1 MRNKTGKRSST
12 LRGIDRG
19 AAGRVSPFVLDAAQ
33 RTISIKASRLQAPQN
48 IYDAD
53 LAGIE
58 HRVGDVRLFFGKLKR
73 AVPDSLRT
81 RIEIRYPV
89 ETFYKH
95 FWNNS
100 RDFHERIRAYM
111 EQWPSTK
118 ELKRPR
124 LSEMETDKDHSEW
137 ANFDYMAHSGTEGAI
152 DFFHLPPGGLA
163 RFAKTGSVDDLEL
176 EAILRVQLSVGE
188 LLAFLDSCTAIAAEV
203 ESYLPPGM
211 RKE

>member
-1 MRNKTGKRSST
+1 MGNKAGKRSSA
-12 LRGIDRG
+12 LRRADRG
-19 AAGRVSPFVLDAAQ
+19 AAGRASPLVLDAAQ
-33 RTISIKASRLQAPQN
+33 RTISINTSRLQAPQN

-58 HRVGDVRLFFGKLKR
+58 HRVGDVRLFFGKLKW
-73 AVPDSLRT
+73 AVPDKLRT
-81 RIEIRYPV
+81 RIEVRYPV

-100 RDFHERIRAYM
+100 REFHEEIRAYM
-111 EQWPSTK
+111 QQWPSA
-118 ELKRPR
+118 EERKRPR
-124 LSEMETDKDHSEW
+124 LSEMEADKDHSEW

-176 EAILRVQLSVGE
+176 EAILRVQLTVGE
-188 LLAFLDSCTAIAAEV
+188 LLALLDCCTAIAAEV